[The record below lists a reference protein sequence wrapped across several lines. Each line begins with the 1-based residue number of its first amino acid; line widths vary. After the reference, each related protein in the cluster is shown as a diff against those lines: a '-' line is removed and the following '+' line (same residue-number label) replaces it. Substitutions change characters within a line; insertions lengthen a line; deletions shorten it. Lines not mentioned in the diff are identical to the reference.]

1 MFDGL
6 FQPMHLIVI
15 LFIALMV
22 FGPKKL
28 PELGKG
34 LGDLVDGKHVVGVR
48 GTLGIWAI
56 ELALSACRIWP
67 NGHRPAGFH
76 APLQSNVPVLVIGLP
91 TMELPSLLKATSGC
105 VVKSPVHDTD

>member
-15 LFIALMV
+15 LFIALLV

-34 LGDLVDGKHVVGVR
+34 LGDGIRSFKDSMR
-48 GTLGIWAI
+48 GNEEAI
-56 ELALSACRIWP
+56 AKTDD
-67 NGHRPAGFH
+67 
-76 APLQSNVPVLVIGLP
+76 APVATIG
-91 TMELPSLLKATSGC
+91 ENNAISRQHS
-105 VVKSPVHDTD
+105 

>member
-34 LGDLVDGKHVVGVR
+34 LGDGIRSFKDSMRGKEE
-48 GTLGIWAI
+48 AI
-56 ELALSACRIWP
+56 AKTDDATV
-67 NGHRPAGFH
+67 A
-76 APLQSNVPVLVIGLP
+76 AIGENE
-91 TMELPSLLKATSGC
+91 TVSRQTS
-105 VVKSPVHDTD
+105 